1 MAPAGFSF
9 ARETG
14 TKPNRYLPQFW
25 RNPDECRRI
34 SPVLG
39 GFAMLVLGIDP
50 GTAICGYGLINMDGS
65 RIKALKYGAVQTVP
79 GMTTAARL
87 NVVFREIDVLIKQ
100 YKPDIV
106 GVEQLFFN
114 KNVSTAMTV
123 GQARGVVLLAAAQ
136 NGVDILECTPLQ
148 VKQAVVG
155 YGKAT
160 KEQVIY
166 MTQKLLGL
174 PEKPHPDDVADA
186 LAVAICTA
194 HSNALS
200 RLKEYKR

>member
-1 MAPAGFSF
+1 
-9 ARETG
+9 
-14 TKPNRYLPQFW
+14 
-25 RNPDECRRI
+25 
-34 SPVLG
+34 
-39 GFAMLVLGIDP
+39 MLVLGIDP
-50 GTAICGYGLINMDGS
+50 GTAICGYGIIHMEGS
-65 RIKALKYGAVQTVP
+65 RIKALKYGAVQTAA

-87 NVVFREIDVLIKQ
+87 HVVFREVDNLIKE

-166 MTQKLLGL
+166 MTQKLLCL
-174 PEKPHPDDVADA
+174 PDKPHPDDVADA